1 MRSENLTVRVAILL
15 SLALVGSHR
24 AGVASA
30 GTDPGAVAVAQDS
43 RADSRLSAA
52 VPEEVERALL
62 EASREDLA
70 KGSDGADAGAGIGS
84 GSNRPDSARE
94 DAAGPGALSVTEQL
108 LRLLPAEREE
118 IAEILDSKVEESL
131 SRYVVTRREG
141 DTFLFGYLDTH
152 RVRTVS
158 ESLLITLTPSGEV
171 RHVLVLAFAEP
182 PEYRP
187 APVWYAQFRGLE
199 PESRLKYGR
208 EIDAV
213 TGATLTGRATVDAVS
228 RVRKI
233 HQWLLDQ
240 EVR

>member
-30 GTDPGAVAVAQDS
+30 GTEPGAVAVAQDA
-43 RADSRLSAA
+43 RADRRLSAA

-187 APVWYAQFRGLE
+187 APVWYAQVRGLE

>member
-1 MRSENLTVRVAILL
+1 MRRERACIGSGMRSESLSVRAVILL
-15 SLALVGSHR
+15 SLALLASHR
-24 AGVASA
+24 AAH
-30 GTDPGAVAVAQDS
+30 
-43 RADSRLSAA
+43 AA

-62 EASREDLA
+62 
-70 KGSDGADAGAGIGS
+70 GAARDHLEQSSSAGAGIGS
-84 GSNRPDSARE
+84 GSGRADSVRD
-94 DAAGPGALSVTEQL
+94 DATDSGTLSVTEQL
-108 LRLLPAEREE
+108 VPLSPTERAELSEV
-118 IAEILDSKVEESL
+118 LDAKVAESL
-131 SRYVVTRREG
+131 SRYVVARSEG
-141 DTFLFGYLDTH
+141 DTVLFGYLDTH

-171 RHVLVLAFAEP
+171 RDVLVLAFAEP

-233 HQWLLDQ
+233 HRWLLGQ
-240 EVR
+240 KARQ